1 MVEGLRN
8 RAAASGDMDQGL
20 KPLGPPYGLE
30 LEAGTL
36 IAFANGLLPASLKLG
51 AGTKILVIEGG

>member
-1 MVEGLRN
+1 
-8 RAAASGDMDQGL
+8 MDQGL
-20 KPLGPPYGLE
+20 KPLEPPYGLE

-51 AGTKILVIEGG
+51 AGTKILVIEGR